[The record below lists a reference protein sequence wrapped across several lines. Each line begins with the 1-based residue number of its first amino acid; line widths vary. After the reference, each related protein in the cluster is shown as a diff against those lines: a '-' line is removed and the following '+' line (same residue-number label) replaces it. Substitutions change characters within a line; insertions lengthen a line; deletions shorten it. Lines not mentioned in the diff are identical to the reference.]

1 MNSADDAV
9 RAGSAKPLAIS
20 IIRAIAAPKPKNT
33 LSNLSAL
40 SKTLERDR
48 AWLELNR
55 NSRER
60 QRIEEELLAKRE
72 EEETEPVEPAPISR
86 DAYTN
91 YVAKETKNGS
101 RFSFLRRMF
110 GDRMFYP
117 APIGAA
123 MFLMVAGTPMH
134 TQTGFGLANAD
145 AQASVI
151 KKQCVDQGNGG
162 KKDTKYSDVKSAFS
176 AQERAQLSTN
186 NISVLQSTA
195 YKSLAGERA
204 DFAIALLTKA
214 IHLAPN
220 DATNRRLM
228 AYSLI
233 QAKLPNYAVQQLYAW
248 EQLSSV
254 KPDDEIAFANALAKA
269 TFRAN
274 SQSVFDHII
283 RRFAENP
290 EALLQ
295 VAQDCSKLNFRNQTM
310 AAIKSGFPLASSLQK
325 AKFVKVKQFLDMTA
339 PNTLLRQVAE
349 RPICKG

>member
-1 MNSADDAV
+1 MNSADNAV

-20 IIRAIAAPKPKNT
+20 IIRSIAAPKPKNT

-48 AWLELNR
+48 AWLELNQ

-60 QRIEEELLAKRE
+60 QRIEKELLAKRE
-72 EEETEPVEPAPISR
+72 EDETEAAEPAPISR
-86 DAYTN
+86 DAYSN

-101 RFSFLRRMF
+101 RFNFLRRMF

-123 MFLMVAGTPMH
+123 MFLMVAGSPML
-134 TQTGFGLANAD
+134 TQTGFGLVNSE

-151 KKQCVDQGNGG
+151 KKQCADQGSGG
-162 KKDTKYSDVKSAFS
+162 KKDTTHSDVQSAFS

-186 NISVLQSTA
+186 NVSVLQSTA
-195 YKSLAGERA
+195 YKSLASERT

-233 QAKLPNYAVQQLYAW
+233 QAKLPNYAVQQLYVW

-254 KPDDEIAFANALAKA
+254 KPDDEMAFANALAKA
-269 TFRAN
+269 SFRTN

-283 RRFAENP
+283 RRFGENP
-290 EALLQ
+290 EALLR
-295 VAQDCSKLNFRNQTM
+295 VAQDCSKFNFRNQTM
-310 AAIKSGFPLASSLQK
+310 AAIRSGFPLASGPQR
-325 AKFVKVKQFLDMTA
+325 AEYVKVKQFLDMTA
-339 PNTLLRQVAE
+339 PITPPRQIAE
-349 RPICKG
+349 RPIYKG